1 MQQKQVI
8 EFESKQAKIEE
19 AIYQVP
25 VINGLS
31 NDAIADGV
39 GDVAAYLSTS
49 PKVAWVLKEP
59 YDETE
64 DGIGAGG
71 GWSIQ
76 RDCFMKSGGPW
87 SVRTWQRV
95 IYVMY
100 GLRNHLHYA
109 GMDYIRDDWSM
120 GKVLREI
127 AWINLSKMPALTKS
141 SNTAVREAYEQYWK
155 DIIKAQIELYNPDVI
170 VFGNT
175 LDLCRRSFLDEADQ
189 SIDKVYRDG
198 VYMIDVYKKSGRLLL
213 NAYHPGFISISGL
226 KGGEGHY
233 VDSLIDT
240 VEKYYEQ
247 SR

>member
-31 NDAIADGV
+31 NEAIADGV

-64 DGIGAGG
+64 DGIEAGG

-120 GKVLREI
+120 GTVLREI

-175 LDLCRRSFLDEADQ
+175 LDLCRRSFLDEPDQ